1 MCNSNKQE
9 SYVDIEIVNLLN
21 KLYKDKDKVSD
32 EQIRTFV
39 DLMQANIAIE
49 WKGTNL
55 ESLKGNL
62 SDSKKEWLR
71 MNIYKDYL
79 KKKKW
84 INQRKD

>member
-71 MNIYKDYL
+71 MNIYKDYP
-79 KKKKW
+79 KKKR
-84 INQRKD
+84 NG

>member
-1 MCNSNKQE
+1 M
-9 SYVDIEIVNLLN
+9 
-21 KLYKDKDKVSD
+21 LYQDKDKVSN
-32 EQIRTFV
+32 EQLKTFV
-39 DLMQANIAIE
+39 ALMQANIAIE

>member
-39 DLMQANIAIE
+39 ALMQANITIE
-49 WKGTNL
+49 WKGMNL
-55 ESLKGNL
+55 ESLKGQL
-62 SDSKKEWLR
+62 SSKDKEYLR
-71 MNIYKDYL
+71 INIYKDYL
-79 KKKKW
+79 KRKNKW
-84 INQRKD
+84 KI